1 MSEPP
6 LPASLKKHLKLA
18 NIEGVAI
25 QDKLHERRLV
35 QIVSYLEL
43 VSMKLRHKQIH
54 RRIFRE
60 NIRDSLL
67 LDEHCDLLDRIIAKT
82 T

>member
-1 MSEPP
+1 
-6 LPASLKKHLKLA
+6 
-18 NIEGVAI
+18 
-25 QDKLHERRLV
+25 
-35 QIVSYLEL
+35 
-43 VSMKLRHKQIH
+43 MKLRHKQIH

-60 NIRDSLL
+60 NIQDSLL